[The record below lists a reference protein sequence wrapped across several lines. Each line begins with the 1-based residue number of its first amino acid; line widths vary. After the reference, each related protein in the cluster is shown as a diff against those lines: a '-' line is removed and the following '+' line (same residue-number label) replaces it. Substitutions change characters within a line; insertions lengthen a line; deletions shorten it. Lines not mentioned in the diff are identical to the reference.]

1 MGSPPALSGSEDG
14 RRPGSGPASPAARV
28 GSALRSGVSAAGS
41 TAAGAATGAAA
52 RRRFATREA
61 SIMRGFFKTV
71 TAAAALAAALT
82 APALTAPALGQE
94 PIKIGALY
102 NVTGGMSSL
111 DGPSLKGAELAAKQ
125 VNAAGG
131 VLGRPLEVVAVDTRT
146 DQQET
151 AKAAQ
156 RVLSE
161 GVVAGIGMSDTTF
174 VMAAA
179 PLFQEEGIPF
189 VTSGATHPELPQWVG
204 DHFFMTP
211 FGDDDQSYAIADY
224 AYDTMGLRTAAVWT
238 DQSMDFTKALSK
250 FFIERFTERGGEIL
264 GEDSFMIGDTD
275 FSAQIARLRAMD
287 PAPDAV
293 FVSAIPT
300 EAGLSVKQIREAG
313 LSLPIISGD
322 GFDTDLVATTPGP
335 ELANDV
341 FFSTHTYRADDRPE
355 VTKFVADYTE
365 EYGHEPENA
374 FAPLGYDAMMLVV
387 DAIERAGSA
396 EPAAIRD
403 ALERTRGFK
412 AVTGEISYTRE
423 SMVPPKPISIISVHG
438 GAFEV
443 EDIWRP

>member
-1 MGSPPALSGSEDG
+1 MNGLLKALSV
-14 RRPGSGPASPAARV
+14 AAAISALV
-28 GSALRSGVSAAGS
+28 GGSALA
-41 TAAGAATGAAA
+41 
-52 RRRFATREA
+52 
-61 SIMRGFFKTV
+61 
-71 TAAAALAAALT
+71 
-82 APALTAPALGQE
+82 QE

-111 DGPSLKGAELAAKQ
+111 DGPSLKGAQLAAKQ
-125 VNAAGG
+125 VNEAGG
-131 VLGRPLEVVAVDTRT
+131 VLGRPIEVIAIDTRT

-161 GVVAGIGMSDTTF
+161 DVVAGIGMSDTTF

-179 PLFQEEGIPF
+179 PLFQEAGIPF

-204 DHFFMTP
+204 NYMFMTP
-211 FGDDDQSYAIADY
+211 FGDDDQSYAIADH
-224 AYDTMGLRTAAVWT
+224 AYDTLGIRKAAVWT

-250 FFIERFTERGGEIL
+250 FFLERFKERGGEIV

-275 FSAQIARLRAMD
+275 FSAQIARLKSME

-313 LSLPIISGD
+313 ITLPIVSGD

-335 ELANDV
+335 ELADDV
-341 FFSTHTYRADDRPE
+341 YFSTHTYRGDDRPE
-355 VTKFVADYTE
+355 VTAFVEDYKT
-365 EYGHEPENA
+365 EYGIEPENA

-387 DAIERAGSA
+387 DAIKRADSA
-396 EPAAIRD
+396 EPDAIRD
-403 ALERTRGFK
+403 ALEKTRGFK

-423 SMVPPKPISIISVHG
+423 SMVPPKPISIISVQNG
-438 GAFEV
+438 EFQV
-443 EDIWRP
+443 EEIWRP